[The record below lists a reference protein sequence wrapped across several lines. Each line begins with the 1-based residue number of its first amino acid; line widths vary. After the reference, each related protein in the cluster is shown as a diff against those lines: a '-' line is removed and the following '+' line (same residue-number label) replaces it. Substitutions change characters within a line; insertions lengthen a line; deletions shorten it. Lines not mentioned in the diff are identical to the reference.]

1 MTMLVKLENYYRE
14 RGIYPAAGDDFG
26 CKRLRDCRD
35 LKFTPLSATKL
46 SQVQNTFTPGHSAY
60 VGAGYESAVPRVLFV
75 ALDLGTVLRNDD
87 PDYNYVPPE
96 NRTPIGIRK
105 SHERMLALIAA
116 GKDKARRPTLKKS
129 NLLAKDILQN
139 LPGMP
144 EEGGDFM
151 QFCARVNAVKCT
163 VNKEGRAQADNH
175 LYTNCRECDYLRGEI
190 EILSPNVIVSLGVQA
205 KKAVEFAFS
214 VSSEWTQERV
224 VTLRDGKE
232 AIWFPSYHPSS
243 YGPYKKQENPR
254 CEFVRRMR
262 GRFEKK

>member
-26 CKRLRDCRD
+26 CKRLSDCLCEKKRKGKCESH
-35 LKFTPLSATKL
+35 LQFTPLSATL
-46 SQVQNTFTPGHSAY
+46 ASPWRNTFTPGHSAY
-60 VGAGYESAVPRVLFV
+60 VGAGYESAKPRLLFV
-75 ALDLGTVLRNDD
+75 ALDLGTVLRDDD

-105 SHERMLALIAA
+105 SHERMLALIVA

-151 QFCARVNAVKCT
+151 QFCAR
-163 VNKEGRAQADNH
+163 R
-175 LYTNCRECDYLRGEI
+175 
-190 EILSPNVIVSLGVQA
+190 
-205 KKAVEFAFS
+205 
-214 VSSEWTQERV
+214 
-224 VTLRDGKE
+224 
-232 AIWFPSYHPSS
+232 
-243 YGPYKKQENPR
+243 
-254 CEFVRRMR
+254 
-262 GRFEKK
+262 